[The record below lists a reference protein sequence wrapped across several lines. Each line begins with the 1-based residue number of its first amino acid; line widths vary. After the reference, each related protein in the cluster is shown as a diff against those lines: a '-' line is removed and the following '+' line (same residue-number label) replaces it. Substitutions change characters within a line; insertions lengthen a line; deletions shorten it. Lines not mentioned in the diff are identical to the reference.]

1 MKPTIALLGASL
13 LFISLRAQ
21 AVDLTLHYCK
31 DLTADQF
38 RRAATTAF
46 NQINYKIEQESA
58 NSVIGSEGPRK
69 VEIALT
75 EPGAFVVRW
84 VPGFE
89 DKNEKHVNRLRYE
102 VLWTLATASKPGEVT
117 INWCKDLT
125 TERFH
130 KAALG
135 ALHSRHY
142 AIEKDTPSSLIGA
155 QKKYKV
161 EIAMGAPGHITV
173 RWVSGYGHDKNN
185 WLDNLS
191 RDITWSLAAL

>member
-1 MKPTIALLGASL
+1 MKPIIALLAASL
-13 LFISLRAQ
+13 LFISLGAQ
-21 AVDLTLHYCK
+21 AVDLTLRYCK

-46 NQINYKIEQESA
+46 NQRNYKIEQESA
-58 NSVIGSEGPRK
+58 NSVIGSEGQRK

-89 DKNEKHVNRLRYE
+89 DKNEKDVNKLRYE
-102 VLWTLATASKPGEVT
+102 MLWALATASKPGEVT

-130 KAALG
+130 RAALE
-135 ALHSRHY
+135 ALHKRHY
-142 AIEKDTPSSLIGA
+142 AIEKDTPNSLIGA

-161 EIAMGAPGHITV
+161 EITMDTPGRIAI
-173 RWVSGYGHDKNN
+173 RWVPGFSYEKNN
-185 WLDNLS
+185 WLDNLT
-191 RDITWSLAAL
+191 RDITWSLAL